1 MIVAPGWSALA
12 FKAAMSASSAS
23 TTIRSAFP
31 FTLSPTVNCHD
42 IFGLP
47 QGYVTNER
55 LPASTD
61 TLRASSISLCGV
73 CSRRADLSAH
83 PYMHKNRE
91 WGGRGLKGHHMLM
104 VRPTRASCIGIS
116 QQWRASLRDGNSVTP
131 AQVISIK
138 IKDEFI
144 KRTDVVSIEV
154 SVEIAPSPPSPASR
168 VKLVGCK
175 NSGQVALVRP
185 PMARVLRYHR

>member
-1 MIVAPGWSALA
+1 MSPRRFERRTYMIVAPGWSALA

-55 LPASTD
+55 SPASTD
-61 TLRASSISLCGV
+61 TLRVRARSSLCRGDRV
-73 CSRRADLSAH
+73 AAHSARTPICTKIESGADAGSMGITC
-83 PYMHKNRE
+83 Y
-91 WGGRGLKGHHMLM
+91 M

-116 QQWRASLRDGNSVTP
+116 QQWRASLTDGNSVTP
-131 AQVISIK
+131 AQVTSIK
-138 IKDEFI
+138 VK
-144 KRTDVVSIEV
+144 
-154 SVEIAPSPPSPASR
+154 EIYQPDCLGR
-168 VKLVGCK
+168 VAT
-175 NSGQVALVRP
+175 NST
-185 PMARVLRYHR
+185 